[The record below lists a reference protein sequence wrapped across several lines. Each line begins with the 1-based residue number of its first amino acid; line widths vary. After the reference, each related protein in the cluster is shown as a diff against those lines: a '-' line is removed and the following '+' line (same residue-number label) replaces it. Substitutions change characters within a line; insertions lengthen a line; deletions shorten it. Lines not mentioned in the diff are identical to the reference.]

1 MKGSKFYF
9 ACEKICFANFCHLK
23 PLIII
28 RLNIFSQ
35 IYKTETK
42 PRTHQYVFENLC
54 FSDNENVLRLHDQ
67 IQVL

>member
-1 MKGSKFYF
+1 MKGSKFVLLIF
-9 ACEKICFANFCHLK
+9 AIFNK

-42 PRTHQYVFENLC
+42 PRPHQYVFENLR
-54 FSDNENVLRLHDQ
+54 FSDNENVLRLHDH